1 MKNDKRLTSAQSSGS
16 KAMLAATVFT
26 LPLAG
31 LPSLLGAQT
40 ITPLPTREGIAVQS
54 APLTVISK
62 FEKYP
67 TQVTIV
73 GINDAGQSVYQ
84 NAAGAYFSLQP
95 ITGDLQFLSLEES
108 AIVTRSSKISWKLTE
123 QVTIL
128 GLDANGNTLQ
138 KNARG
143 ETFYLNRKGDMVFV
157 K

>member
-1 MKNDKRLTSAQSSGS
+1 MKNDKRTTSAQSSSS

-31 LPSLLGAQT
+31 LPSILGAQT
-40 ITPLPTREGIAVQS
+40 ITPLSTRQGIVQS
-54 APLTVISK
+54 APVTLISK
-62 FEKYP
+62 LDKYP

-84 NAAGAYFSLQP
+84 NAAGAYFFLQP
-95 ITGDLQFLSLEES
+95 TTGDLQFLSLEES
-108 AIVTRSSKISWKLTE
+108 AIVKRASTDISEKLT
-123 QVTIL
+123 QPVTIL

-143 ETFYLNRKGDMVFV
+143 EELR
-157 K
+157 